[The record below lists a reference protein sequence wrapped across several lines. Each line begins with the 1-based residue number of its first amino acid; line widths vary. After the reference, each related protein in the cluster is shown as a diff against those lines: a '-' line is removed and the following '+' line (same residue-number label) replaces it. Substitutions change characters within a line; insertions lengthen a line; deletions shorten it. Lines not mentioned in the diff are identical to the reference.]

1 MSSNYLSQC
10 FTKVATINSMTY
22 NQLQDYTKAW
32 NMFRAVE
39 SYNSN
44 ISTQRGQGN
53 KTLNY
58 YQFTSQDDAS
68 SYRTGTNLF
77 FTYLG
82 ISTTVQKN

>member
-10 FTKVATINSMTY
+10 FTNVATINSMTY
-22 NQLQDYTKAW
+22 NQLQDYNYSW
-32 NMFRAVE
+32 NMFRSVE
-39 SYNSN
+39 TYNSN
-44 ISTQRGQGN
+44 ISTQRSQGN

-68 SYRTGTNLF
+68 SYRTGASLF
-77 FTYLG
+77 LTYLG